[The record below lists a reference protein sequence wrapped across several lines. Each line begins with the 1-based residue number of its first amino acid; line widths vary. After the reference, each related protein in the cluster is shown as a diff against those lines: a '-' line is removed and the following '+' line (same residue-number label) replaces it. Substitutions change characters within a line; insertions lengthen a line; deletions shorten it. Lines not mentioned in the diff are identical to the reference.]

1 MTSQQKAIMIVDD
14 EHDITCVVKKMF
26 QINGI
31 IAHTFNDA
39 EEALSHFQLGIYE
52 LLLLDI
58 GMPKMNG
65 FELYREIRKIDA
77 EVKVCFLSAYE
88 TYDEHRGFP
97 ETKICVLKKPIR
109 MADLVKHV
117 RLELAP
123 LVV

>member
-1 MTSQQKAIMIVDD
+1 MVVDD
-14 EHDITCVVKKMF
+14 EPDITYVVKKML

-31 IAHTFNDA
+31 MTRTFNDA

-52 LLLLDI
+52 LLVLDI
-58 GMPKMNG
+58 GMPRMNG

-88 TYDEHRGFP
+88 TYDQYRGCP
-97 ETKICVLKKPIR
+97 QTKICVLKKPIL

-117 RLELAP
+117 EVELAP
-123 LVV
+123 LVERAI